1 MDFQMKKDIF
11 KLMNDNVYSKII
23 KKKKKKNARL
33 VNNAKKCKVYKIEF
47 LG

>member
-1 MDFQMKKDIF
+1 MKKDIF

-23 KKKKKKNARL
+23 KKKKKKKKARL
-33 VNNAKKCKVYKIEF
+33 INKAKKCKVYKIEF

>member
-23 KKKKKKNARL
+23 KKKKKNARL

>member
-1 MDFQMKKDIF
+1 MKKDIF

-23 KKKKKKNARL
+23 KKKKKNARL

>member
-1 MDFQMKKDIF
+1 MDFKMKKDIF

-23 KKKKKKNARL
+23 KKKKKNARL